1 MAPAKNLIICARET
15 DAAQAASQT
24 KCASVVDS
32 GAVNPRGGPTCAR
45 RRGPRY
51 GWVAPRW
58 LSPPPRRW
66 PVPGGTPSFWVV
78 QFWPSVRVGSGDGSL
93 GPGRQVRLPAPPVVD
108 DPQFC
113 LRHLAGDVVAKRRAA
128 RQLWRGGGVSA
139 PARLRSRRR
148 SATTARAMTSPQY
161 KSADSLTFSGFP
173 ITRYRRWRARSG
185 ATLVAGIGA
194 RKQILARSPL

>member
-1 MAPAKNLIICARET
+1 MYARRPALTVGRAT
-15 DAAQAASQT
+15 VAQATSGSRA
-24 KCASVVDS
+24 ALARAGDHAVFLG
-32 GAVNPRGGPTCAR
+32 GAVLAVSPSLDQ
-45 RRGPRY
+45 
-51 GWVAPRW
+51 APDC
-58 LSPPPRRW
+58 P
-66 PVPGGTPSFWVV
+66 
-78 QFWPSVRVGSGDGSL
+78 